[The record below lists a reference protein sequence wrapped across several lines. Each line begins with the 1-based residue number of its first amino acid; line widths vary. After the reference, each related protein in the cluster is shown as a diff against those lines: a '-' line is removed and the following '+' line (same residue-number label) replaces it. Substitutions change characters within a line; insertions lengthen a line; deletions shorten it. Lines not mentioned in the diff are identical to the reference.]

1 MTVEIVLESFYV
13 GGIATDKN
21 YNPTHKKKKER
32 KKEGLKANQFPK
44 YRRQGRVNK
53 QTNIQLWSQK

>member
-21 YNPTHKKKKER
+21 YNPTHTHKKKE
-32 KKEGLKANQFPK
+32 KERRPK
-44 YRRQGRVNK
+44 
-53 QTNIQLWSQK
+53 SQSIS

>member
-21 YNPTHKKKKER
+21 YNPTHTQKDKR
-32 KKEGLKANQFPK
+32 KKRKPK
-44 YRRQGRVNK
+44 
-53 QTNIQLWSQK
+53 SQSISKI